1 MVVVEKMVAFAIA
14 YGGEFE
20 WNNVI
25 KFYILKAC
33 VCVSTS
39 LKKKKIVENDPTH
52 SWCLRWQ
59 MADAKEVCAVDF
71 MLFYSWGYCL
81 IGCLPKPEGQWW

>member
-1 MVVVEKMVAFAIA
+1 MVVVEKMVAFAIV

-33 VCVSTS
+33 VCVSTIF
-39 LKKKKIVENDPTH
+39 KKKKKRLWKMILLIVG
-52 SWCLRWQ
+52 
-59 MADAKEVCAVDF
+59 V
-71 MLFYSWGYCL
+71 WGSKWLMQRKYVQL
-81 IGCLPKPEGQWW
+81 TLGCFILEATI